1 MHRSCMSDSWTA
13 TGRDQI
19 RTIFQICFVL
29 DLELT
34 FLHNSTIIMDVC
46 CWGSSDTTLRFKN
59 ATFDI
64 ISKCWPTNPKLIPIF
79 FLRRSMCGAICG
91 LGLFEF
97 LVPCGYR
104 SPLNLAGLACSMFL
118 ISDAVCLGTCIW
130 GTYITVHKVPRK
142 SQALHVATSAPLPP
156 PRILANLT

>member
-1 MHRSCMSDSWTA
+1 M
-13 TGRDQI
+13 G
-19 RTIFQICFVL
+19 TILQICYVL

-34 FLHNSTIIMDVC
+34 CLHNSTIILHVF
-46 CWGSSDTTLRFKN
+46 CWGSSDTTLRFKKRK
-59 ATFDI
+59 FRYEI
-64 ISKCWPTNPKLIPIF
+64 HMLTNKSQNNPNI
-79 FLRRSMCGAICG
+79 FLRKNMCGASCG